1 MSTKVCKLCNA
12 EKDISLF
19 NKHNETKDKL
29 DPRCKECMKQVKK
42 NSKVMAKPES
52 TIDANIPQI
61 LDKNWQGGKH
71 SGTIFKRKNENTY
84 TVNVNG
90 KYKTFNPD
98 KYNSDTHAFEK
109 ATEWKNM
116 MSDKLLLTKNKYKI
130 IHDNKN
136 NPQYLIVQLSNNYV
150 TLCDFDDIE
159 IIRNNLLCSF
169 RGGGEYSKTYSTL
182 TNDKRYSFHKFKTGY
197 DMTDHI
203 NRYSLDN
210 RTANFKKTNASENNK
225 NKTKINFRTVVKQSD
240 GTFEATIAYK
250 ENGSGL
256 GFHKKYKSITTN
268 TRSHANNWIEKEC
281 RIIDGIDKLEKVQ
294 QDLKAEFELIMN
306 THAIGFK
313 YQNDNKDLHKKV
325 DTENKKNKE
334 KVKVSESTIN
344 KKELIFK
351 KFHLINQNYDY
362 KKHLTS
368 GVKIDHIEDGKSE
381 YKFCSK
387 CDKWKLVSEYFNNNK
402 NYDLLHRCCKLCKK
416 ASSNKS
422 GLQWKQNNK
431 DKISAYNKMYKTKY
445 NTKL

>member
-19 NKHNETKDKL
+19 NKHNETKDKR

-52 TIDANIPQI
+52 ITDTNVPQI
-61 LDKNWQGGKH
+61 LEKDWQGGKH
-71 SGTIFKRKNENTY
+71 IGTIFKRKNENTY

-98 KYNSDTHAFEK
+98 KYNSDAHAFEK

-136 NPQYLIVQLSNNYV
+136 NPQYLIIQLSNNYV

-169 RGGGEYSKTYSTL
+169 RGGGEYSKTYSAL

-203 NRYSLDN
+203 NRYPLDN
-210 RTANFKKTNASENNK
+210 RTTNFKKTNASENNK
-225 NKTKINFRTVVKQSD
+225 NKTKINFRNVTKQSD
-240 GTFEATIAYK
+240 GTFEATIAYT

-256 GFHKKYKSITTN
+256 GFHKKYKSITAN

-281 RIIDGIDKLEKVQ
+281 RIIDGIDKLEQIQ

-306 THAIGFK
+306 THAKGFK
-313 YQNDNKDLHKKV
+313 YQDDNKDLHKEK
-325 DTENKKNKE
+325 DTIIKKDK
-334 KVKVSESTIN
+334 KLVKVSESVIN
-344 KKELIFK
+344 KKEPIFK
-351 KFHLINQNYDY
+351 KFHLINPNYDY
-362 KKHLTS
+362 KNHLTS
-368 GVKIDHIEDGKSE
+368 GVKIDHVNDRGSE
-381 YKFCSK
+381 YKFCSR
-387 CDKWKLVSEYFNNNK
+387 CDKWKLVSEYFNAK
-402 NYDLLHRCCKLCKK
+402 QNYDLLDRQCKLCKK
-416 ASSNKS
+416 SSSSNS
-422 GLQWKQNNK
+422 CTIWKQNNK
-431 DKISAYNKMYKTKY
+431 EKISEYNKMYKIKNQT
-445 NTKL
+445 